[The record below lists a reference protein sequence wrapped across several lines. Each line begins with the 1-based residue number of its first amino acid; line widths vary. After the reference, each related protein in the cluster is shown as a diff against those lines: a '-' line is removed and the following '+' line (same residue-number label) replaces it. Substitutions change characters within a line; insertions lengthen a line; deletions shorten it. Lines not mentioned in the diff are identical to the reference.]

1 MGVPVQQAG
10 GDQGSL
16 PGEEAPSRFGGGWVA
31 PHSRWCFQTLTP
43 SCCSPL
49 EVRSGL
55 AGVTTHDLGECDRP
69 LEEDQRVQRAQTY
82 QRVRSDQAVWARP
95 EDLLTIMSTNPTT
108 VPGATPVAPPSP
120 VLPASI
126 SVGSQLLGPG
136 GRASRTPFQE
146 DISQEAG
153 SILKTEQS
161 SDPSCWAVG
170 AGSGKEV
177 VGVQLSW
184 LGLEASVANS
194 IVGVGSIFSGWLLY
208 INLWVR
214 VGGWCP
220 SQTM

>member
-16 PGEEAPSRFGGGWVA
+16 PGEEAPSRFGGGWAA

-43 SCCSPL
+43 SCRSPL

-55 AGVTTHDLGECDRP
+55 AGVTTQDLGECDRP

-82 QRVRSDQAVWARP
+82 KGVRSDQAVWARP

-177 VGVQLSW
+177 IHPPLATGNWRGQLM
-184 LGLEASVANS
+184 A
-194 IVGVGSIFSGWLLY
+194 
-208 INLWVR
+208 
-214 VGGWCP
+214 
-220 SQTM
+220 